1 MIGIDDGEWLRM
13 FLDAGRHADAWSMGT
28 AALAGMGAIRLQA
41 SAAAHKAIL
50 SLMLFPLG
58 DKEKPADR
66 EVTGCH
72 YTGAP

>member
-1 MIGIDDGEWLRM
+1 LTLAVTLMPG
-13 FLDAGRHADAWSMGT
+13 SMGT